1 MFKLASFLLIFLPL
15 FLSSCGI
22 KEVIVAN
29 FDLILTKKIGDE
41 FHLNSYQRD
50 SLKKDIQSYLKNQ
63 KMLASSLLKQLEK
76 HQIKNA
82 VVSDDF
88 IYLKGIYTEI
98 AVSFSAILSKYLAQ
112 LNPYQLGKFKQNLQQ
127 RNQSLKISTLANT
140 SPAKK
145 RFGKF
150 FGDLREDQINLI
162 KGGSDIFN
170 KISQQRYD
178 RRLSFQR
185 DLLDLLGSNEPVHR
199 KQELV
204 HKLFTQYNLKLKF
217 GHEQK
222 LAMGITQKIVSGLG
236 SSQIDYFSDKKND
249 IKDWI
254 AIYIKYHE

>member
-1 MFKLASFLLIFLPL
+1 MFKLASFLVIFLPL

-50 SLKKDIQSYLKNQ
+50 SLKKDIQSYLKDQ
-63 KMLASSLLKQLEK
+63 KMLASSVLKQLEK

-88 IYLKGIYTEI
+88 LYLKGIYTEI
-98 AVSFSAILSKYLAQ
+98 AVSFSVVLSKYLAQ
-112 LNPYQLGKFKQNLQQ
+112 LNAYQLNKFKLNLQQ
-127 RNQSLKISTLANT
+127 RNQSLKISTLAGT
-140 SPAKK
+140 PPAKK

-162 KGGSDIFN
+162 KGSSDIFN
-170 KISQQRYD
+170 TIAQKRYD
-178 RRLSFQR
+178 RRLSFQKN
-185 DLLDLLGSNEPVHR
+185 LLDILASNAPVQRKRKMVQKLL
-199 KQELV
+199 
-204 HKLFTQYNLKLKF
+204 TQYNLKLKF
-217 GHEQK
+217 GPEQK
-222 LAMGITQKIVSGLG
+222 LAMGTVQKIVNGLG
-236 SSQIDYFSDKKND
+236 RSQIDYFSDKKND